1 MIEGTCRTLYAQ
13 TVALINADPTL
24 ASFCGALPSDPAYK
38 PFDARDLPVTAKLGV
53 FDGQTHAKTAA
64 LTRSICDLAP
74 KLNWQQTYTAAQV
87 GQTHLRNYGWFN
99 ILSPDGMFQSDEF
112 RISVGVWLK
121 GLFYPEHRHEPE
133 EHYVVL
139 AGGGVFR
146 SGTAEPR
153 QCQAGDTVHHPSN
166 IVHSIDMADHDLMAL
181 AVWRGDGLMTKSAI
195 GAEV

>member
-1 MIEGTCRTLYAQ
+1 MIESACRTLYAQ
-13 TVALINADPTL
+13 TVALINANATL
-24 ASFCGALPSDPAYK
+24 ASFSDVLPSDPAFK
-38 PFDARDLPVTAKLGV
+38 PFTANNFPVVAKLNV
-53 FDGQTHAKTAA
+53 FDGQAHTQTAA
-64 LTRSICDLAP
+64 LTHSICALAP

-99 ILSPDGMFQSDEF
+99 ILSPDGIFLSEDF

-133 EHYVVL
+133 EHYMVL

-146 SGTAEPR
+146 SGTSEPR
-153 QCQAGDTVHHPSN
+153 LCEAGDTVHYPSN

-195 GAEV
+195 VADV